1 MDRPLRHI
9 EKGMA
14 ESNGKDVVWLSSI
27 RGGLLEEKIS
37 EMMPERVTGAE
48 ERSGDNWDWWANKVP
63 NMKS

>member
-1 MDRPLRHI
+1 
-9 EKGMA
+9 MA